1 MAEDI
6 IKPETFIFEENGY
19 SVYETDAGDGMSNF
33 IVYYNNDHYVGEFE
47 DIALTDADKQNFKN
61 TFAYEMFL
69 DLIYSFEHD
78 DYMSGWKYSD
88 ADRDTLD
95 DDDIKWL
102 SSYKYDEPKLSP
114 EEEKALVES
123 LCKSDTIVF
132 HQTDPTTVMLD
143 PIYEGKGFD
152 VYKGS
157 MWRGELSREAIH
169 ELIRRHSRVVCLGH
183 GTPSG
188 LLSGVIGKEEVPLL
202 KDKKIFSMWCYA
214 ATFWKNN
221 GFEGHG
227 ILTSDNFPSE
237 VWECKSACDA
247 DVSKEWIF
255 DNMMLA
261 GEVAG
266 RAMDLAWDNPQAG
279 CDLFRKEYS
288 EKSEIHTED
297 ERKVVEFNTNSMQV
311 V

>member
-114 EEEKALVES
+114 EE
-123 LCKSDTIVF
+123 
-132 HQTDPTTVMLD
+132 
-143 PIYEGKGFD
+143 
-152 VYKGS
+152 
-157 MWRGELSREAIH
+157 
-169 ELIRRHSRVVCLGH
+169 
-183 GTPSG
+183 
-188 LLSGVIGKEEVPLL
+188 
-202 KDKKIFSMWCYA
+202 
-214 ATFWKNN
+214 
-221 GFEGHG
+221 
-227 ILTSDNFPSE
+227 
-237 VWECKSACDA
+237 
-247 DVSKEWIF
+247 
-255 DNMMLA
+255 
-261 GEVAG
+261 
-266 RAMDLAWDNPQAG
+266 
-279 CDLFRKEYS
+279 
-288 EKSEIHTED
+288 
-297 ERKVVEFNTNSMQV
+297 
-311 V
+311 